1 MFINSEQ
8 CIYLNN
14 IMDIREKDILDQAV
28 KEIRGATGL
37 RIQRRLGTKAAG
49 PDATVCVFRNQKEI
63 CFDVEIKRTVTN
75 AVLPYIA
82 DKLKQYPKRGLLI
95 ADYIN
100 PVMADKLKEL
110 EIQFIDAA
118 GNAFI
123 NEPGIFTYIKG
134 NRPKEIY
141 APKRFLRA
149 FKPTG
154 LQVIYALLCNP
165 ALIEENY
172 RAIAKAAKVALGT
185 VGWVLRDLKEL
196 GYVVQLRKK
205 RLLRAEELF
214 RKWVEAYPQ
223 QLRPK
228 LMLGRY
234 TATNNDWWR
243 DAKLK
248 QDCEFWGGEVA
259 AAKLTQHLKPEII
272 TIYTKEVPTKILA
285 DNKLRADPKGNIEI
299 LKVFWDFEDQRTN
312 IELVHPVL
320 IYADLVATGDAR
332 NLETA
337 ELIFKGDY
345 FGFNREA

>member
-1 MFINSEQ
+1 
-8 CIYLNN
+8 
-14 IMDIREKDILDQAV
+14 MDTIEKDILDQAV
-28 KEIRGATGL
+28 KEFRKIPGL
-37 RIQRRLGTKAAG
+37 EIQRKLGTKAAG
-49 PDATVCVFRNQKEI
+49 PDAMVRIFRGEVEI
-63 CFDVEIKRTVTN
+63 CFDAEIKRAVTN

-82 DKLKQYPKRGLLI
+82 DKLKQYPKRGLLV

-100 PVMADKLKEL
+100 PAMADRLKEL

-123 NEPGIFTYIKG
+123 NEPGIFTYIRG
-134 NRPKEIY
+134 NKPKEIY
-141 APKRFLRA
+141 HPVRYLRTLR
-149 FKPTG
+149 PMG
-154 LQVIYALLCNP
+154 LQIIYALLCKP
-165 ALIEENY
+165 ELIEENY

-259 AAKLTQHLKPEII
+259 AAKLTQYLKPEII
-272 TIYTKEVPTKILA
+272 TIYTKEAPARLLV
-285 DNKLRADPKGNIEI
+285 DNKLKDDPNGNIEI
-299 LKVFWDFEDQRTN
+299 LKVFWDFEDHREDKN
-312 IELVHPVL
+312 LVNPILV
-320 IYADLVATGDAR
+320 YADLVATGDVR

-337 ELIFKGDY
+337 ELINQGDY
-345 FGFNREA
+345 FEFNREA